1 LASQE
6 SLMPLKD
13 INAHVG
19 YRGIARK
26 PSRHRFMTTGILLI
40 TTIIV
45 ATAALIWM
53 QRNDAIAAYGTAT
66 TNLGNGMSQQT
77 AQALSSI
84 DRTLHQI
91 GINLTSAPDAAAEQI
106 GMVMRTKASFDL
118 LVSSSKGT
126 SFVTGLAIVDAD
138 GDIGNST
145 DNWTF
150 AGRDASKQN
159 FFSYFRMNDD
169 HNSFVSG
176 PTKSN
181 VSKRWIAYIS
191 RRINDGHGVFA
202 GTVVAEISLTSIEEF
217 YSGAM
222 PAHRSVSLVRR
233 DGVVLVRFP
242 HREEEI
248 GKKIPDHAPWYSAVA
263 QGGATYHSNDYFTN
277 TPIVAFAR
285 PLKNLPLVVQASVS
299 EADVLVDWPRQVLW
313 LVLGAASAIVGLVLL
328 LRHLARQ
335 VDRLE
340 QSGAVL
346 TSKNLELETAHGQL
360 DAALANISLGVCFF
374 SGEKKLIVSNQK
386 YRDIYNLP
394 PEAIRPGTSLAEVQ
408 DYRLASGSFSRVGR
422 EKFVS
427 SRVAMVA
434 TGERQQSVVELMS
447 GQTVFI
453 THQPMP
459 HGGWISTHED
469 ITERREADRHIRF
482 LAHHDVL
489 TGLPNRAF
497 FTEKLGEAVARL
509 QRHGESFTVL
519 MMDLDKFKNVNDTL
533 GHPAGDQLLSETA
546 QRLKSSL
553 RDTDVLARLGGD
565 EFAIIQLGEENP
577 REGAAGLAAR
587 ILKLISEPFDID
599 GHVVFVGSS
608 IGIALAPENSGNS
621 SDLLKMADLALYAVK
636 EAGRNN
642 FRFFE
647 AEMLATLDSRRA
659 LEDELRVA
667 ISRGEFE
674 LHYQALIDVKTGR
687 QAGFEALVRWL
698 SPTRGRVMPDQF
710 IPLAEETGLI
720 VPLGEW
726 ILQRACADAANW
738 PSQIKVAVNLSPVQ
752 LAQPDLFQSVQR
764 ALAESGLSPE
774 RLELEIT
781 ETALFKGD
789 ADSIKL
795 IRKLKKL
802 GISIALDDF
811 GTGYSSLSY
820 LTMVPF
826 DKIKIDRSFTM
837 NMTKRADCAAIVAA
851 VVALGQ
857 SLKTETVAEGVE
869 TEQQLAILRT
879 AGVTMV
885 QGYLFGVPCPASALV
900 LDGLAK
906 EPDDVAKEDVL
917 ASAA

>member
-1 LASQE
+1 
-6 SLMPLKD
+6 MPIED
-13 INAHVG
+13 INARVD
-19 YRGIARK
+19 YRHICRRLT
-26 PSRHRFMTTGILLI
+26 PSHRRFLKIGILLI
-40 TTIIV
+40 TTIIS

-53 QRNDAIAAYGTAT
+53 QRSDAIVAYQTAT
-66 TNLGNGMSQQT
+66 SNLGNGMSQQT
-77 AQALSSI
+77 SRAINSVDRVLEEVGAHLASI
-84 DRTLHQI
+84 
-91 GINLTSAPDAAAEQI
+91 PDATAERI
-106 GMVMRTKASFDL
+106 GMAMRTPASHDL
-118 LVSSSKGT
+118 LVGMSKGMT
-126 SFVTGLAIVDAD
+126 FATGLAIIDSNGVVRNFSGAWPLTGQDD
-138 GDIGNST
+138 V
-145 DNWTF
+145 
-150 AGRDASKQN
+150 SKQD
-159 FFSYFRMNDD
+159 FLIHFSIDDD
-169 HNSFVSG
+169 HSPFVSA
-176 PTKSN
+176 PLKS
-181 VSKRWIAYIS
+181 VATGKWIAYMS
-191 RRINDGHGVFA
+191 RRINDAHGTFA
-202 GTVVAEISLTSIEEF
+202 GTVVAELSLAAIEEF

-222 PAHRSVSLVRR
+222 PARRSVSLLRK
-233 DGVVLVRFP
+233 DGTVLVRFP
-242 HREEEI
+242 HREDEI
-248 GKKIPDHAPWYSAVA
+248 GRKIPDRTPWYAAVA
-263 QGGATYHSNDYFTN
+263 QGGGAYHAGDYFEQTQ
-277 TPIVAFAR
+277 IVAFAR
-285 PLKNLPLVVQASVS
+285 PLKDLPLVVQASVA
-299 EADVLVDWPRQVLW
+299 EAYVLVDWPRQVLW
-313 LVLGAASAIVGLVLL
+313 LVLGATAAIIGLVLL
-328 LRHLARQ
+328 LRHLAGQ

-340 QSGAVL
+340 NSGAVL
-346 TSKNLELETAHGQL
+346 AGKNLELETAHSQL

-394 PEAIRPGTSLAEVQ
+394 PEATQPGTTLAEIQ

-422 EKFVS
+422 DKFVS
-427 SRVAMVA
+427 PRVAMVA
-434 TGERQQSVVELMS
+434 TGERQQSIVELMS

-489 TGLPNRAF
+489 TGLQNRAF

-509 QRHGESFTVL
+509 QRHGEPFTVF

-533 GHPAGDQLLSETA
+533 GHPAGDQLLCETA

-565 EFAIIQLGEENP
+565 EFAIIQSGEESP
-577 REGAAGLAAR
+577 REAAASLAAR
-587 ILKLISEPFDID
+587 MLKLISEPFDID

-608 IGIALAPENSGNS
+608 IGIALAPENADS
-621 SDLLKMADLALYAVK
+621 SADLLKMADLALYAVK

-647 AEMLATLDSRRA
+647 AEMLAALDGRRA
-659 LEDELRVA
+659 LEEELRVA
-667 ISRGEFE
+667 ISRGEFQ

-698 SPTRGRVMPDQF
+698 SPTRGFVMPDQF

-720 VPLGEW
+720 VSLGQW
-726 ILQRACADAANW
+726 ILQRACADAASW
-738 PSQIKVAVNLSPVQ
+738 PSHIKVAVNLSPVQ

-764 ALAESGLSPE
+764 ALAESDLPPE

-789 ADSIKL
+789 ADSVKL

-820 LTMVPF
+820 LTTVPF

-851 VVALGQ
+851 VVAIGQ
-857 SLKTETVAEGVE
+857 SLNTQTVAEGVE
-869 TEQQLAILRT
+869 TEQQLGSLRA

-885 QGYLFGVPCPASALV
+885 QGYLFGAPCPISELV
-900 LDGLAK
+900 LDGEKRRL
-906 EPDDVAKEDVL
+906 V